1 MFWRAFN
8 LVVLA
13 ALLAGEALAGDVP
26 PTDWTNTY
34 RHFDHRVNPP
44 RQFVPPRLRFSDS
57 RMVYTLPNG
66 LDGLATLDK
75 TLTHL
80 CQRGAFIQKSDG
92 FYWAVSPGRRY
103 GVAFSGGANL
113 DDAQNKR
120 QAGKVYFFHNQD
132 SRCTV
137 YVGDQAKL
145 MPHYV
150 AS

>member
-1 MFWRAFN
+1 MFRRAFD
-8 LVVLA
+8 LVVLTV
-13 ALLAGEALAGDVP
+13 LLAGEALAGDVP
-26 PTDWTNTY
+26 PNDWTNTQ
-34 RHFDHRVNPP
+34 RHFEQRVNPP

-57 RMVYTLPNG
+57 RMVYRFPNG

-120 QAGKVYFFHNQD
+120 QSGKVYFFHNQD